1 MRKTKSE
8 LFMSLPIRFVL
19 LLIVLILAWYAY
31 GIYNYNH
38 GFCRKC
44 GHLYATNQWVYN
56 GNSFTDYHCDNCGNY
71 GVVLDMLK

>member
-1 MRKTKSE
+1 MRKMKSE
-8 LFMSLPIRFVL
+8 PFMDLPIRFVL

-44 GHLYATNQWVYN
+44 GHLYITNQLIYN
-56 GNSFTDYHCDNCGNY
+56 GNSFTDYHCSNCGNH
-71 GVVLDMLK
+71 GIVLDMLK